1 MGKYMQLFEIDG
13 LALFAVG
20 GLAVTILVSVVLFA
34 FVMTRRNAQAN
45 R

>member
-1 MGKYMQLFEIDG
+1 MGKYMQLFETDG